1 MKADTI
7 DQITV
12 TKKKNKGIPSNTLQ
26 QVLAFSSLVVLV
38 IFSRLRHPVSCNGVI
53 LWVFCYLRQL

>member
-1 MKADTI
+1 MKADTL

-38 IFSRLRHPVSCNGVI
+38 IFSRLHHPVSCNGVT
-53 LWVFCYLRQL
+53 